1 MSLSAIQ
8 AAFEAAIY
16 EDSAEALAG
25 LVKGPQQRSA
35 LEGISVYR
43 NNTHE
48 RLKHVLAQIFPVC
61 QQLVG
66 ERCFEQLA
74 RLYIADHPC
83 DSHDLESYG
92 GEFPLTVSRVLLEQP
107 ALQAAVPYLVDM
119 ARIEWLMQRAYFAE
133 NRARFDYGALAELSE
148 RETEL
153 VHFELQQDV
162 SIIAVKWPVAAVW
175 AMHQPGETVTEFS
188 IAPGNEYYLVER
200 PRYQPELRVVS
211 EPLFQALSLISRGD
225 PLRGLLITVPNLQTV
240 LSQALQNNW
249 IGKYAL
255 TEHRNC

>member
-8 AAFEAAIY
+8 AAFKAAIY

-48 RLKHVLAQIFPVC
+48 RLMHVLAQIFPVC
-61 QQLVG
+61 QELVG

-107 ALQAAVPYLVDM
+107 ALRSAVPYLMDM
-119 ARIEWLMQRAYFAE
+119 ARVEWLMQRAYFAE
-133 NRARFDYGALAELSE
+133 NRARFDYDAFAKLSE

-162 SIIAVKWPVAAVW
+162 SIIAVEWPVAAVW
-175 AMHQPGETVTEFS
+175 AMHQPGRMVTEFS

-200 PRYQPELRVVS
+200 PRYWPEVRVVS
-211 EPLFQALSLISRGD
+211 EALFQALSIIGRGD
-225 PLRGLLITVPNLQTV
+225 SLQNLVVAVPDVQAV
-240 LSQALQNNW
+240 LSQALQNKW
-249 IGKYAL
+249 IGKYTL